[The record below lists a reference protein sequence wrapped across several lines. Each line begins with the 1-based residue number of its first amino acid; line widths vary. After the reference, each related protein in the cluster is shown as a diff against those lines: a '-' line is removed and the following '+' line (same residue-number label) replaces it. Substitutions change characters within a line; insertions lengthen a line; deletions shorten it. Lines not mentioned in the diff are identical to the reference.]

1 MTELTIIAFIRARPG
16 QTLALGRELCLLVP
30 PTLAEEGCLG
40 YEVHQSEDDPDI
52 WLLYE
57 SWRSAE
63 YLDAH
68 FETPY
73 LQAFFEKGA
82 ALVEGEVTMHKFMRY
97 AAGGTPEIAA
107 CAA

>member
-97 AAGGTPEIAA
+97 ASEGTPEIATF
-107 CAA
+107 AA

>member
-1 MTELTIIAFIRARPG
+1 MTELTIIAFIRALPG
-16 QTLALGRELCLLVP
+16 QSLALGRELCRLVP

-40 YEVHQSEDDPDI
+40 YEVHQSDDDPDI

-63 YLDAH
+63 DLDAH

-73 LQAFFEKGA
+73 LKEFFEKGS

-97 AAGGTPEIAA
+97 QAGRTAEVATRAA
-107 CAA
+107 